1 MIFSSSKCLAQTSV
15 TFSHFQNIDA
25 PGQLLAKAICIC
37 RAQFS
42 PPDQELLKGNL
53 PVSVSPLDFIFFP
66 PFFFYYKS
74 MIEIVCDN
82 RHSNWAG
89 HNDMRARNKLNTIYK
104 SQKWQGL
111 QESVKEERMEGRRC
125 ACVCMCARVSMCVC
139 VCFLTPKL
147 LMTSVFLQSKHSPTP
162 NTIQLSNPAPPLNSR
177 AF

>member
-1 MIFSSSKCLAQTSV
+1 MPLDNYLPKRSAFACSIFSSWPR
-15 TFSHFQNIDA
+15 A
-25 PGQLLAKAICIC
+25 PQREPSRLGK
-37 RAQFS
+37 
-42 PPDQELLKGNL
+42 PPW
-53 PVSVSPLDFIFFP
+53 FYFFP
-66 PFFFYYKS
+66 PLFFYYKS

-125 ACVCMCARVSMCVC
+125 ACVCMCARASMCVC